1 LFLLQTAKPV
11 NTPGRAKAGRTQSE
25 TSFVRRPPI
34 GAGSLFFTD
43 DEAGEM
49 FSNSYLSDLK
59 AGRCESSSELNRG
72 RLSSASSTD
81 SGRIK
86 ELARRNS
93 MVPLHLKSSYPV
105 QSLS

>member
-1 LFLLQTAKPV
+1 MA
-11 NTPGRAKAGRTQSE
+11 
-25 TSFVRRPPI
+25 
-34 GAGSLFFTD
+34 D

-49 FSNSYLSDLK
+49 FSSSYLSDLK
-59 AGRCESSSELNRG
+59 TGGGFDSSSELNRG
-72 RLSSASSTD
+72 RLSSANSVD

-105 QSLS
+105 NFCEFA